1 MGQTS
6 TLYLH
11 PHFDSSRFLYK
22 FWKAQPQTCI
32 INSWILTFVAMYQL
46 FACEIAL
53 ASVALIPLWILN
65 HTAALKADLSQVR
78 ASKIEL
84 VRLVH
89 DGGFRK
95 EAHAEIIRV
104 TDQHENEFALH
115 ISQVRKLEKHH
126 YDMFHSM
133 IGSGSWLVW
142 ADKTVFE
149 IQTPA
154 FMAPIKLLRA
164 VLNGMQ
170 IDLSKTAQRENM
182 LQEKQ

>member
-1 MGQTS
+1 MCQTS
-6 TLYLH
+6 IVYLH

-22 FWKAQPQTCI
+22 FWKAQPQTRV
-32 INSWILTFVAMYQL
+32 INSWILTFIVMYQL
-46 FACEIAL
+46 FASEIAL
-53 ASVALIPLWILN
+53 ASVALAPLWILN
-65 HTAALKADLSQVR
+65 HSAVIKDGLSQVR

-95 EAHAEIIRV
+95 EAHAEIVRV

-126 YDMFHSM
+126 YDMFDSM
-133 IGSGSWLVW
+133 IGSGSYLVW

-154 FMAPIKLLRA
+154 FMAPVKLLRA

-170 IDLSKTAQRENM
+170 IDLRKTAQRENM